1 MQRKR
6 DGKFVLIDFGVA
18 KRLMETG
25 KPGTKWA
32 PNRHRRRLTE
42 DQTNTNFCNCA
53 GERGCPTDKLGLI
66 PEELAALKSRQTA
79 WETAY
84 TNH

>member
-25 KPGTKWA
+25 KPGTKVGTQQT
-32 PNRHRRRLTE
+32 PPPPHRRPNQHELLQLR
-42 DQTNTNFCNCA
+42 
-53 GERGCPTDKLGLI
+53 RGTGL
-66 PEELAALKSRQTA
+66 SNR
-79 WETAY
+79 
-84 TNH
+84 